1 MAKKNGITR
10 FVGTWELDLTKS
22 RFAVEPKPKKATLVV
37 KKELGGLALKLD
49 WLDSQSKPGL
59 LEHGL
64 TFDEPVMVNGYAHTL
79 TEADDGALL
88 TVVEKDGGVVA
99 RTRRV
104 LSADGKSMEY
114 TQTGVLPDKREYTNT
129 SVYARVR

>member
-1 MAKKNGITR
+1 MASKPAFER
-10 FVGTWELDLTKS
+10 FVGTWELDLARST
-22 RFAVEPKPKKATLVV
+22 FAIEPRPTKATLVV

-49 WLDSQSKPGL
+49 WLDSQSKPGV

-64 TFDEPVMVNGYAHTL
+64 TFDEPVMVNGFSHTL
-79 TEADDGALL
+79 TTAEDGALV

-99 RTRRV
+99 RTRRA

-114 TQTGVLPDKREYTNT
+114 VQVGVLPDKKEYTNT
-129 SVYARVR
+129 SVYQRVR